1 MKKTFRGGVADPIL
15 FQKKQDG
22 AQVAFRLIVPDRVFL
37 PLIFRHRALVS
48 CVGIGDA
55 VQIGQTVIIDQN
67 GHLPPFHSGV
77 SGTVSEV
84 GILHPSAD
92 GGAVPTLII
101 ENDHKQTAY
110 PFLPPLTEDC
120 TSEQIVQRM
129 YDGGLM
135 GMGGGGFPTH
145 TKYRGMQAE
154 WLLINGC
161 ECEPFL
167 CGDVRLCIEAAAS
180 VARGARLFAKAAGVS
195 VERIRLCVES
205 EQAQEALQRTGLT
218 VCRLPRRYPQGAERQ
233 LIYSV
238 LSVSLP
244 DGVFPVERGI
254 VVSNVATAVAMA
266 DAASGLTLTHRS
278 VTVSGT
284 VDAPVN
290 LIAPIGTPFT
300 DLLAAVSAPEGR
312 KRYIAG
318 GPMTGRRLTSLSAGL
333 TKTCGGLTVLPP
345 LSFEET
351 PCIRCGACV
360 RVCPADLFPFAI
372 DRAALLGDR
381 KRCATLRAEAC
392 IRCGCCSYVCP
403 AHRQLA
409 ARIGA
414 VQNRGGMI

>member
-1 MKKTFRGGVADPIL
+1 MKKAFRGGVADPIL

-22 AQVAFRLIVPDRVFL
+22 AQVAFRLIVPDRIFL
-37 PLIFRHRALVS
+37 PLSYRGRALAP
-48 CVGIGDA
+48 CVGVGDTVA
-55 VQIGQTVIIDQN
+55 IGQMVITDPD
-67 GHLPPFHSGV
+67 GRLPPFHSGV

-84 GILHPSAD
+84 GVLYPSAD

-129 YDGGLM
+129 YDGGLV
-135 GMGGGGFPTH
+135 GMGGGGYPTH
-145 TKYRGMQAE
+145 LKYRGTQAE

-167 CGDVRLCIEAAAS
+167 CGDTRLCIEAVAS
-180 VARGARLFAKAAGVS
+180 VAVGARLFAKAAGVS
-195 VERIRLCVES
+195 EERIRLCVES
-205 EQAQEALQRTGLT
+205 KEAQAALQQTGLT
-218 VCRLPRRYPQGAERQ
+218 VCQLPRRYPQGAERQ
-233 LIYSV
+233 LISGV

-266 DAASGLTLTHRS
+266 DAANGLALTHRS
-278 VTVSGT
+278 VTVSGM

-300 DLLAAVSAPEGR
+300 DLLAVVSVPSGR
-312 KRYIAG
+312 GRYIAG

-333 TKTCGGLTVLPP
+333 TKTCGGLTILSP

-360 RVCPADLFPFAI
+360 RVCPAKLFPFAI
-372 DRAALLGDR
+372 DRAALLGDG
-381 KRCATLRAEAC
+381 KRCVALRASAC

-409 ARIGA
+409 ARIG
-414 VQNRGGMI
+414 VVRNEGGVI